1 MPSVPQWQA
10 VMSEIASDIAFTPSV
25 KAEQTRR
32 GSRSGYERMERRGG
46 WPTTVDEDLAAFLAE
61 TRSFYFATASADGQ
75 PYIQHRGGPA
85 GFLKILDEKTLA
97 FADFSGN
104 KQYITIGNLAE
115 NPKAYI
121 FIMDYVNLRRVKLW
135 GTAKVVE
142 GDDEL
147 LAKLSDPSYR
157 ARPERAIAFT
167 IEAWDQNCPQHIP
180 RMLPFE
186 EVKDVIG
193 RMQSRIAELEAE
205 NEKLRNEVGS
215 GMR

>member
-1 MPSVPQWQA
+1 
-10 VMSEIASDIAFTPSV
+10 MSSIASDIAFTPAV
-25 KAEQTRR
+25 KAEQARR
-32 GSRSGYERMERRGG
+32 GSRQQYERMERLHG
-46 WPTTVDEDLAAFLAE
+46 WPTTIDDDLAGRIAE
-61 TRSFYFATASADGQ
+61 TRSFYMATASADGQ

-97 FADFSGN
+97 FADYGGN

-121 FIMDYVNLRRVKLW
+121 FIMDYVHQRRVKLW

-147 LAKLSDPSYR
+147 MTKLSDPSYR
-157 ARPERAIAFT
+157 ARPERAIVFT
-167 IEAWDQNCPQHIP
+167 LEAWDRNCPQHIP

-186 EVKDVIG
+186 DVKDAIG
-193 RMQSRIAELEAE
+193 RLQTRIAELEDE
-205 NEKLRNEVGS
+205 NGRLRS
-215 GMR
+215 TSQSDAH